1 MRFLSVPL
9 TALLTMTPHLAECRG
24 SGWRVSSPW
33 LVAACGAHGAMELTG
48 GGWWSGHP
56 RLLVVGARRKLN
68 TEMFIPT
75 ITTHQTHVQ
84 SASWGV
90 GGHSMYNG
98 QFLWPVYCIKVRL
111 QHITISSQLH
121 VLEAQQKRH
130 EKSHKKGQVVRLLK
144 FILDMCRYI
153 YV

>member
-1 MRFLSVPL
+1 
-9 TALLTMTPHLAECRG
+9 
-24 SGWRVSSPW
+24 
-33 LVAACGAHGAMELTG
+33 MELTG

-153 YV
+153 YVRTPFNLMCLRVAALCGWEDLEPGNPNSEI